1 MGMGREWMMRNGS
14 CNEKEFITGIGIRM
28 GVCWL
33 VYRMALE
40 GIIGLDWTGMRLLA
54 IVYNSCP

>member
-1 MGMGREWMMRNGS
+1 MGMGRGVMMRSGS
-14 CNEKEFITGIGIRM
+14 CDGMQFIRNGIKM